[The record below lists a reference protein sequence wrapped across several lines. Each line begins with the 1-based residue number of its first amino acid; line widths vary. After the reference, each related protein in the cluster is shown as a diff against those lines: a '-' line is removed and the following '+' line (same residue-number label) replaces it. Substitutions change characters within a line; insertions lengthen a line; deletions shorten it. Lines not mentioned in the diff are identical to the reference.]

1 MRAYFI
7 LNIKIRSYQ
16 IKTSNYLACV
26 KETYIYFFSKKMD
39 MGIVLKENGEETV
52 VRKLTFFEIGLS
64 FAGIAVMFVGFYAV
78 HKQYLMDGYLSW
90 GLLHAIFLWL
100 ILLVLLIVAAILEN
114 VKEELGVMIKEH
126 ILETKLL
133 RQEAVML
140 KECVKRK
147 R

>member
-1 MRAYFI
+1 MG
-7 LNIKIRSYQ
+7 
-16 IKTSNYLACV
+16 
-26 KETYIYFFSKKMD
+26 